1 MRIYMSWK
9 LYLGIFLT
17 FTMIAMPL
25 GIALILYHVLDMRK
39 KFKINDSGWNHK
51 TFINS
56 YNLKDGYEQRY
67 Y

>member
-1 MRIYMSWK
+1 
-9 LYLGIFLT
+9 
-17 FTMIAMPL
+17 MIAMPL

>member
-1 MRIYMSWK
+1 MSWK

-25 GIALILYHVLDMRK
+25 GIVLIIYHFLDKRK
-39 KFKINDSGWNHK
+39 KSKISKVDDWEDK

-56 YNLKDGYEQRY
+56 YNSKDRYEQRY
-67 Y
+67 F

>member
-1 MRIYMSWK
+1 MSWK

-39 KFKINDSGWNHK
+39 KSKMDNSGWGHK

-56 YNLKDGYEQRY
+56 ADIRNLYEQRY

>member
-1 MRIYMSWK
+1 MSWK
-9 LYLGIFLT
+9 LYLGVFLT

-25 GIALILYHVLDMRK
+25 GIALILYHILDMRK
-39 KFKINDSGWNHK
+39 KSKINNSGWNNK

>member
-1 MRIYMSWK
+1 MSWK

-39 KFKINDSGWNHK
+39 KSKTNDSGWNHK

-56 YNLKDGYEQRY
+56 TDIRNSYEQRY